1 MLNNKFYWGTV
12 RKAIVAFGNIFNNLN
27 IDRRDDNGAVIQT
40 IRVPLSYAPTQK
52 FLSRIKQ
59 LPDPATESRMEVV
72 LPRMSFEMTTIQ
84 YDPSRKIA
92 PTQQNR
98 ISNTSTNT
106 LTMQYA
112 PAPYNLGMSLYLY
125 SRNQDDALQV
135 VEQILP
141 YFNPDFNLTLKAI
154 PALNIKNDMQII
166 LDTVSYQD
174 DYEADYLTRRMIIW
188 QLAFTVKL
196 NFFGPA
202 ERQGIIRTSVANT
215 FKKEDLTNQ
224 TTGYTVSV
232 NPTTA
237 KPGDDIDY
245 TEIFEEF

>member
-1 MLNNKFYWGTV
+1 MLNNKFYWGTI
-12 RKAIVAFGNIFNNLN
+12 RKAIVAFGNIFNNIN
-27 IDRRDDNGAVIQT
+27 IDRRAEDGTVTQT

-59 LPDPATESRMEVV
+59 LPDPATELRAEVI
-72 LPRMSFEMTTIQ
+72 LPRMSFEMTGIE
-84 YDPSRKIA
+84 YDPARKIA

-98 ISNTSTNT
+98 ITNPT
-106 LTMQYA
+106 TTTMTMQYA
-112 PAPYNLGMSLYLY
+112 PAPYNLLMSLYLY

-154 PALNIKNDMQII
+154 PALNIKNDMPVLLNSI
-166 LDTVSYQD
+166 THQD

-188 QLAFTVKL
+188 QLAFTIKL
-196 NFFGPA
+196 NFYGPA
-202 ERQGIIRTSVANT
+202 ERQGIIRTAVANT
-215 FKKEDLTNQ
+215 YSNEDLTNQ
-224 TTGYTVSV
+224 QTGYSVSV

-237 KPGDDIDY
+237 KPGDNIDY
-245 TEIFEEF
+245 TEIFEDF